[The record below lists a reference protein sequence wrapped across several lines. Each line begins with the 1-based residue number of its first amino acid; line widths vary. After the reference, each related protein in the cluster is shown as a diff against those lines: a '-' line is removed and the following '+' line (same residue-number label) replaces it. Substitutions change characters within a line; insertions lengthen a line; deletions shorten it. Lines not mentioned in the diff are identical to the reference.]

1 MASNRQSPRAPAE
14 QSAGSADSVRFR
26 SRRLQSGWKRTGTSG
41 ARMACRPSRPVRP
54 LTGLFGG
61 GTAMTESQN
70 HAPADDRNARRIA
83 FVQACWH
90 KDIVDRCRVSFTA
103 EIAKHGYGEGDIDFF
118 EVPGS
123 LEIPL
128 HALLLA
134 ESGRYAAI
142 VAAGF
147 VVNGGIYRHEF
158 VAEAVISGL
167 MRVQLDT
174 KVPVISAVLTP
185 QNFHEHDEH
194 KKFFYDHFVVKGA
207 EAAVACAAT
216 VNKVAR
222 LLSSS

>member
-1 MASNRQSPRAPAE
+1 MNQRQNQAIA
-14 QSAGSADSVRFR
+14 
-26 SRRLQSGWKRTGTSG
+26 K
-41 ARMACRPSRPVRP
+41 
-54 LTGLFGG
+54 
-61 GTAMTESQN
+61 N
-70 HAPADDRNARRIA
+70 RNARRIA

-90 KDIVDRCRVSFTA
+90 KDIVDRCRLSFTT
-103 EIAKHGYGEGDIDFF
+103 EIAKHGFGEGDIDFF

-158 VAEAVISGL
+158 VAEAVITGL

-174 KVPVISAVLTP
+174 KVPIISAVLTP
-185 QNFHEHDEH
+185 QNFDEHDEH
-194 KKFFYDHFVVKGA
+194 KKFFHDHFVVKGA
-207 EAAVACAAT
+207 EAAAACAAT
-216 VNKVAR
+216 IDKIGR
-222 LLSSS
+222 LRSPA

>member
-1 MASNRQSPRAPAE
+1 MSQR
-14 QSAGSADSVRFR
+14 
-26 SRRLQSGWKRTGTSG
+26 
-41 ARMACRPSRPVRP
+41 
-54 LTGLFGG
+54 
-61 GTAMTESQN
+61 QN
-70 HAPADDRNARRIA
+70 HAPVDDRNARRIA

-90 KDIVDRCRVSFTA
+90 KDIVDRCRVSFTT
-103 EIAKHGYGEGDIDFF
+103 EIAKHGFGDGDIDFF

-134 ESGRYAAI
+134 STGRYAAV

-207 EAAVACAAT
+207 EAAAACAAT
-216 VNKVAR
+216 VDNIAR
-222 LLSSS
+222 LRLPS

>member
-1 MASNRQSPRAPAE
+1 MNQRQNQASAANRN
-14 QSAGSADSVRFR
+14 
-26 SRRLQSGWKRTGTSG
+26 T
-41 ARMACRPSRPVRP
+41 
-54 LTGLFGG
+54 
-61 GTAMTESQN
+61 
-70 HAPADDRNARRIA
+70 RRIA

-90 KDIVDRCRVSFTA
+90 KDIVDRCRISFTA
-103 EIAKHGYGEGDIDFF
+103 EIAKHGYREGDIDFF

-134 ESGRYAAI
+134 ESGRYVAI

-158 VAEAVISGL
+158 VADAVIQGL

-194 KKFFYDHFVVKGA
+194 RKFFHDHFLVKGA
-207 EAAVACAAT
+207 EAAAACAAT
-216 VNKVAR
+216 VDKVR
-222 LLSSS
+222 HLLSPS

>member
-1 MASNRQSPRAPAE
+1 M
-14 QSAGSADSVRFR
+14 
-26 SRRLQSGWKRTGTSG
+26 
-41 ARMACRPSRPVRP
+41 
-54 LTGLFGG
+54 
-61 GTAMTESQN
+61 
-70 HAPADDRNARRIA
+70 
-83 FVQACWH
+83 QACWH
-90 KDIVDRCRVSFTA
+90 KDIVDQCHMSFTA
-103 EIAKHGYGEGDIDFF
+103 EIAKHGFGDGDIDFF

-134 ESGRYAAI
+134 ESGSYAAI

-185 QNFHEHDEH
+185 TPPTDATQLGTAR
-194 KKFFYDHFVVKGA
+194 VRTTRWWRR
-207 EAAVACAAT
+207 AASEPQQPTSPAGE
-216 VNKVAR
+216 
-222 LLSSS
+222 S

>member
-1 MASNRQSPRAPAE
+1 MPLSTIATLDGSP
-14 QSAGSADSVRFR
+14 
-26 SRRLQSGWKRTGTSG
+26 L
-41 ARMACRPSRPVRP
+41 CRPA
-54 LTGLFGG
+54 
-61 GTAMTESQN
+61 GTRTSSI
-70 HAPADDRNARRIA
+70 NA
-83 FVQACWH
+83 
-90 KDIVDRCRVSFTA
+90 
-103 EIAKHGYGEGDIDFF
+103 GYRSLPKSPSTDGEGDIDFF

-134 ESGRYAAI
+134 ESRRYAAI

-185 QNFHEHDEH
+185 QHFHEHDEH

-207 EAAVACAAT
+207 EAAAACAAT
-216 VNKVAR
+216 IDKIGR
-222 LLSSS
+222 LRSPS

>member
-1 MASNRQSPRAPAE
+1 MNQRQNNATAE
-14 QSAGSADSVRFR
+14 
-26 SRRLQSGWKRTGTSG
+26 
-41 ARMACRPSRPVRP
+41 
-54 LTGLFGG
+54 
-61 GTAMTESQN
+61 N
-70 HAPADDRNARRIA
+70 RNARRIA

-103 EIAKHGYGEGDIDFF
+103 EIVKHGYGEGDIDFF

-128 HALLLA
+128 HAMLLA

-167 MRVQLDT
+167 MRVQLET
-174 KVPVISAVLTP
+174 EIPVISAVLTP
-185 QNFHEHDEH
+185 QRFPEHAEHRDFFHA
-194 KKFFYDHFVVKGA
+194 HFVVKGA
-207 EAAVACAAT
+207 EA
-216 VNKVAR
+216 
-222 LLSSS
+222 